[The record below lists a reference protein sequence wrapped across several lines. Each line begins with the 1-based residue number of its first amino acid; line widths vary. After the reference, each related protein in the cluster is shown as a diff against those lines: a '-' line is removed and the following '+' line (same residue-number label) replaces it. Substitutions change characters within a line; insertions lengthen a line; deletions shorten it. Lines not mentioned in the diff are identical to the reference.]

1 MPYNEVKFEGGKVI
15 MKIPRSTKGKLKG
28 MRDSIVEQMSNEQ
41 DLQAELRLTI
51 VTSEDEYE
59 VTNAKMLFDESVEH
73 WEVLKRSLEEY
84 DKFSKSNW
92 KFTPDTL
99 LVVGGNLLGIV
110 LILNFE
116 RLDIVRSKALGFVL
130 KGRV

>member
-1 MPYNEVKFEGGKVI
+1 
-15 MKIPRSTKGKLKG
+15 MKSPKSMKKRIREEQEKCFIKMSDPHIDVDNWNDLNDKYRVYTEMLKP
-28 MRDSIVEQMSNEQ
+28 S
-41 DLQAELRLTI
+41 
-51 VTSEDEYE
+51 
-59 VTNAKMLFDESVEH
+59 
-73 WEVLKRSLEEY
+73 
-84 DKFSKSNW
+84 W

-99 LVVGGNLLGIV
+99 LVVGGNLIGIL

>member
-1 MPYNEVKFEGGKVI
+1 M
-15 MKIPRSTKGKLKG
+15 RLTKG
-28 MRDSIVEQMSNEQ
+28 MR
-41 DLQAELRLTI
+41 
-51 VTSEDEYE
+51 
-59 VTNAKMLFDESVEH
+59 
-73 WEVLKRSLEEY
+73 KRILEEQEKVFEKMSDPY
-84 DKFSKSNW
+84 IDQDAWDILNDRYQVYSGMLKTSW

-99 LVVGGNLLGIV
+99 LIVGGNLAGIL

>member
-1 MPYNEVKFEGGKVI
+1 
-15 MKIPRSTKGKLKG
+15 MKLTRS
-28 MRDSIVEQMSNEQ
+28 MRKMIREEQE
-41 DLQAELRLTI
+41 
-51 VTSEDEYE
+51 
-59 VTNAKMLFDESVEH
+59 KMLVKMGDPDIELEDWDNLNEKYQVYAEM
-73 WEVLKRSLEEY
+73 LKTS
-84 DKFSKSNW
+84 W

-99 LVVGGNLLGIV
+99 LVVGGNLMGIL

>member
-1 MPYNEVKFEGGKVI
+1 
-15 MKIPRSTKGKLKG
+15 MKSPKSMKKRIREEQEKCFIKMSDPDIELSEWDDLNDKYRVYTEMLKP
-28 MRDSIVEQMSNEQ
+28 S
-41 DLQAELRLTI
+41 
-51 VTSEDEYE
+51 
-59 VTNAKMLFDESVEH
+59 
-73 WEVLKRSLEEY
+73 
-84 DKFSKSNW
+84 W

-99 LVVGGNLLGIV
+99 LVVGGNLMGIL